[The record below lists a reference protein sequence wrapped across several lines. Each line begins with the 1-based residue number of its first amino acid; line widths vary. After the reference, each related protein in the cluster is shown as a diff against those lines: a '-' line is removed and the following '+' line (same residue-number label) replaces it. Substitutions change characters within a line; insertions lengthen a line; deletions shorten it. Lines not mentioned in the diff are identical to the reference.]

1 MRVQALGRGQQK
13 KKTLEPY
20 MLEIFL
26 CFHWALPIQAKGC
39 SVRVQALGRGQ
50 QKMKTLE
57 TNSDIGTPS
66 PISGPISGK
75 VPDELPTSSDIGTR
89 SPISGPISGKVPRYR
104 SSRSSSRSSSRRA
117 PDEFRYRDT
126 FPDIGPDIGKGAPI
140 SELPILKP

>member
-1 MRVQALGRGQQK
+1 M
-13 KKTLEPY
+13 KTLEPY

-26 CFHWALPIQAKGC
+26 CFHWALPTQAKGC

-75 VPDELPTSSDIGTR
+75 VP
-89 SPISGPISGKVPRYR
+89 RYR
-104 SSRSSSRSSSRRA
+104 SSRSLN
-117 PDEFRYRDT
+117 PNPKTLTLE
-126 FPDIGPDIGKGAPI
+126 P
-140 SELPILKP
+140 